1 MAKKM
6 AISFG
11 IGATIAG
18 SFVSS
23 FKQADSL
30 IAEVSKR
37 TAELKKNQANLKLV
51 DSLNND
57 IKNATQEINKYSTT
71 INNLNNKILINAQ
84 NNKRLKKVYEDIKN
98 EISNL
103 EGKKQ
108 ALNKRMG
115 EISKLLAENKGNSKD
130 LKAEYN
136 KLALETKVINAELQP
151 LKNNFSQAKTELKA
165 NEKEATNL
173 QTQYNNL
180 IDRTQ
185 KLKDSQTKSQS
196 ELQKV
201 TEELKKQGIAVS
213 NTAQSYQELEQKAQA
228 YNKALEKYK
237 KAQNVKSIAERTSHT
252 GTKVG
257 IVAGGMTAI
266 GTSLAKSAISA
277 ESAFAD
283 VKKQFD
289 FDDKESEK
297 EFKTKL
303 QALVTEKKMAISL
316 EDLYAMAANAGSA
329 GIGEKEAIDY
339 IEQASKMAIAF
350 GMNREEASKY
360 MFQWK
365 NAFNMDLEKLKELTD
380 QINILGNKTSASEEQ
395 ISDFLTRLANVPK
408 LAGMAEKE
416 TAALG
421 AALISAGMTPE
432 VAATGAKNILNIF
445 SKGDSATGDQKAVL
459 EMLGLDP
466 VYLAKDAHVDSQKA
480 FDLLFS
486 KIKNISKER
495 QGEILGILFGEEGKV
510 GASNI
515 LSSFEAFKNYRKLV
529 NDKNLYQGATNLEY
543 KSRADTTEN
552 QLQVIKTQ
560 FSIISAELGTELLPY
575 IKEGAYHL
583 QDFLKNLTQ
592 MIKEDPEGLKKKV
605 KAILYLTTCLYG
617 ASAALKIV
625 AAAINGY
632 SGYLKMVGFLTEKQ
646 VGIKVIKGFSMA
658 SKGILAFGKVA
669 IATITK
675 VATAALPLLANP
687 ITWVILGITA
697 LVAAGY
703 LLYKN
708 WDRVKDKAIELK
720 NKIIELIDKY
730 WGLMGPLGIIL
741 KSGQLIYKNWE
752 DIKSKTGELKD
763 KIMEFVISS
772 VENFIEF
779 KDKAINILGIPFNYL
794 EEKLDL
800 IIDKGKNFIE
810 YFREI
815 FEEIKNL
822 KASSIIENGVS
833 WITKAI
839 PGFAEGG
846 IVNSPTLAMVG
857 EGNSSEAIIPLN
869 NSERSL
875 NLWEKTG
882 RLLGANSNTSNVPQ
896 DNTQIQFIYNP
907 VIHANNST
915 ELQSILNNDAKL
927 KYQEFENFMRKYE
940 KERHR
945 KGYGR

>member
-18 SFVSS
+18 SFISS

-30 IAEVSKR
+30 IAEVNKR
-37 TAELKKNQANLKLV
+37 TSELKKNQANLKLV

-136 KLALETKVINAELQP
+136 KLALETKAINAELQP
-151 LKNNFSQAKTELKA
+151 LKNNFSQAKTELKE

-201 TEELKKQGIAVS
+201 TDELKKQGVAVS
-213 NTAQSYQELEQKAQA
+213 NTAQSYQELEQQAQA
-228 YNKALEKYK
+228 YNKALERYK
-237 KAQNVKSIAERTSHT
+237 KAEAMKELSEKVSST
-252 GTKVG
+252 GTRFGVA
-257 IVAGGMTAI
+257 AGGVTAI
-266 GTSLAKSAISA
+266 GTVLASSAISA

-289 FDDKESEK
+289 FEDKNAEN
-297 EFKTKL
+297 EFKAKL
-303 QALVTEKKMAISL
+303 QSLVTEKQMAISL

-329 GIGEKEAIDY
+329 GIDKSEAVEY
-339 IEQASKMAIAF
+339 IEQSAKMAIAF
-350 GMNREEASKY
+350 GMNRDQAAEY
-360 MFQWK
+360 MFTWK
-365 NAFNMDLEKLKELTD
+365 NAFGMDLNQLKELTD
-380 QINILGNKTSASEEQ
+380 QINILGNTTGATEDKLSE
-395 ISDFLTRLANVPK
+395 FLTRLGNIPK
-408 LAGMAEKE
+408 LSGMAENQ
-416 TAALG
+416 TLALG
-421 AALISAGMTPE
+421 ASLIEMGMAPE
-432 VAATGAKNILNIF
+432 VAATGAKNLLNIF
-445 SKGDSATGDQKAVL
+445 AKGDTASGAQNKAL
-459 EMLGLDP
+459 EILGLDAK
-466 VYLAKDAHVDSQKA
+466 YLAVDAQKDAQA
-480 FDLLFS
+480 AMDLLFDRMKKVS
-486 KIKNISKER
+486 ADQK
-495 QGEILGILFGEEGKV
+495 GEILASLFGEEGKI
-510 GASNI
+510 AAANI
-515 LSSFEAFKNYRKLV
+515 LESYEKYKINRELV
-529 NDKNLYQGATNLEY
+529 TDKTKYQGATNQEY
-543 KSRADTTEN
+543 SSRAETTEN
-552 QLQVIKTQ
+552 QLQVIRTQ
-560 FSIISAELGTELLPY
+560 FDIIKAELGTELLPY
-575 IKEGAYHL
+575 IKEGAKHL
-583 QDFLKNLTQ
+583 QDFLKILTQ

-617 ASAALKIV
+617 ASVALKVV

-708 WDRVKDKAIELK
+708 WDTVKTKAVELGS
-720 NKIIELIDKY
+720 KIMVLVDKY
-730 WGLMGPLGIIL
+730 WGLMGPLGILL
-741 KSGQLIYKNWE
+741 KGGQLIYKNW
-752 DIKSKTGELKD
+752 DNIKD
-763 KIMEFVISS
+763 KAIEVKNKIVEFVVTS
-772 VENFIEF
+772 VDNFIEF
-779 KDKAINILGIPFNYL
+779 KDKAINVLGIPFNYL
-794 EEKLDL
+794 EEKWDS
-800 IIDKGKNFIE
+800 IKQKGKDTID
-810 YFREI
+810 YFKEI
-815 FEEIKNL
+815 FEELKNL
-822 KASSIIENGVS
+822 NISDTISNGIS
-833 WITKAI
+833 WVTSKI